1 MKRSASRRGIGRV
14 LTITGQ
20 RASHIDGEH
29 VKQGLVIW
37 GASGHALVVAEII
50 RLVNTYQIIGMIDD
64 MKPERAGSEF
74 AGYEVLDGRE
84 SLNSLWERQIRTM
97 IVGFGNCHGRLQVA
111 RFLRERGFLLA
122 TAVHPR
128 ATVAADV
135 SIGAGSVIVAG
146 SVINPAAA
154 IGENVI
160 INTGSSVDHECII
173 GDGVHIAPGAHLAA
187 CVTVERG
194 SWVGIGSVVRE
205 GVHIG
210 SDVMIGAGSVV
221 LHDIPDGV
229 LAYGVPA
236 RVVRQTSP
244 AA

>member
-1 MKRSASRRGIGRV
+1 
-14 LTITGQ
+14 
-20 RASHIDGEH
+20 
-29 VKQGLVIW
+29 VKKKALVIW
-37 GASGHALVVAEII
+37 GASGHALVVADII
-50 RLVNTYQIIGMIDD
+50 RLVNAYRIIGMIDD
-64 MKPERAGSEF
+64 RNPQRAGSEF
-74 AGYEVLDGRE
+74 AGYEVLGGRE
-84 SLNSLWERQIRTM
+84 SLDDLWERQVRTM
-97 IVGFGNCHGRLQVA
+97 IVAFGNCHARLQVA
-111 RFLRERGFLLA
+111 QFLRERGFRLA

-154 IGENVI
+154 IGENAI
-160 INTGSSVDHECII
+160 INTGSTVDHECVI

-187 CVTVERG
+187 GVSVGRC

-221 LHDIPDGV
+221 RHDIGDGA

-236 RVVRQTSP
+236 RIVRQLVP
-244 AA
+244 ADDHVTY

>member
-1 MKRSASRRGIGRV
+1 
-14 LTITGQ
+14 
-20 RASHIDGEH
+20 
-29 VKQGLVIW
+29 
-37 GASGHALVVAEII
+37 
-50 RLVNTYQIIGMIDD
+50 
-64 MKPERAGSEF
+64 
-74 AGYEVLDGRE
+74 
-84 SLNSLWERQIRTM
+84 M

-173 GDGVHIAPGAHLAA
+173 GGRGTHRAGGAFGGVCHRRARFVGRYRFGGKGRGAYRQRCDDWRRFGSAA
-187 CVTVERG
+187 
-194 SWVGIGSVVRE
+194 
-205 GVHIG
+205 
-210 SDVMIGAGSVV
+210 
-221 LHDIPDGV
+221 
-229 LAYGVPA
+229 
-236 RVVRQTSP
+236 
-244 AA
+244 

>member
-1 MKRSASRRGIGRV
+1 MVLSRNGCNMSSIIFYLVKGFPPYAIGGPIPALPYRSKTLAKNFEHLPDHWHDRRDETGACGLGIRR
-14 LTITGQ
+14 I
-20 RASHIDGEH
+20 R
-29 VKQGLVIW
+29 
-37 GASGHALVVAEII
+37 GAGWA
-50 RLVNTYQIIGMIDD
+50 
-64 MKPERAGSEF
+64 
-74 AGYEVLDGRE
+74 RE
-84 SLNSLWERQIRTM
+84 PRQSVWERQVRTM

-173 GDGVHIAPGAHLAA
+173 GGRGTHRAGGAFGGVCHRRARFVGRYRFGGKGRLSAA
-187 CVTVERG
+187 
-194 SWVGIGSVVRE
+194 
-205 GVHIG
+205 
-210 SDVMIGAGSVV
+210 M
-221 LHDIPDGV
+221 
-229 LAYGVPA
+229 
-236 RVVRQTSP
+236 
-244 AA
+244 

>member
-1 MKRSASRRGIGRV
+1 MKER
-14 LTITGQ
+14 
-20 RASHIDGEH
+20 
-29 VKQGLVIW
+29 LVIW
-37 GASGHALVVAEII
+37 GASGHALVVADII
-50 RLVNTYQIIGMIDD
+50 RLMNTYQIMGMVDE
-64 MKPERAGSEF
+64 MNPERAASEF
-74 AGYEVLDGRE
+74 AGYKVLGGRE
-84 SLNSLWERQIRTM
+84 TLDNLCERQVRRV
-97 IVGFGNCHGRLQVA
+97 IVAFGNCQGRLQVA
-111 RFLRERGFLLA
+111 QFLRGRGFQLA

-128 ATVAADV
+128 ATIAADV

-160 INTGSSVDHECII
+160 INTGASVDHECVIEE
-173 GDGVHIAPGAHLAA
+173 GVHIAPGAHLAA
-187 CVTVERG
+187 RVSVGRG

-236 RVVRQTSP
+236 VVIRKQVPPWP
-244 AA
+244 AAAGDRKNHLNARY